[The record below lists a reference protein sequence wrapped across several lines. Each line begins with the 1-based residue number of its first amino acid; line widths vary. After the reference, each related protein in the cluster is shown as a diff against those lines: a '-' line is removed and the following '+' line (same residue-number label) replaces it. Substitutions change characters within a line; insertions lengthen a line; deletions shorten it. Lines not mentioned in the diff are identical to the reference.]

1 MSPRAIGDVEGYKFS
16 FFSNEGF
23 EPPHVHVTKGDGSAK
38 FWLSPLGRVS
48 LEEYYGFKK
57 QELKRATE
65 LVFLNHKEI
74 LKQWYIRKA
83 K

>member
-1 MSPRAIGDVEGYKFS
+1 MSPRAISDVEGYKFS
-16 FFSNEGF
+16 FFSNENS

-38 FWLSPLGRVS
+38 FWLSPLGGVG

-65 LVFLNHKEI
+65 LVIENSEEI
-74 LKQWYIRKA
+74 LRQWYIRKG
-83 K
+83 